1 MFSCFEQFNHFRTLK
16 SFLLSRFYCN
26 RMKIMEEIGNDVEE
40 SFFFFFFKKYFTVL
54 CLTEY
59 EFPAAHVANVSVSWW
74 TFLPL
79 WKCQR
84 SGFVHGDE
92 NAEKQDE

>member
-1 MFSCFEQFNHFRTLK
+1 
-16 SFLLSRFYCN
+16 
-26 RMKIMEEIGNDVEE
+26 MKIMEEIGNDVEE
-40 SFFFFFFKKYFTVL
+40 SFFFFFKKYFTVL

-84 SGFVHGDE
+84 SGFVHSDE